1 MSQIDDILESKKIN
15 AYLIVKLM
23 DSEESLTKQFRIAI
37 SATTPLTVKE
47 DHLLTPEGQT
57 VEGVSIQSD
66 IAGKIYL
73 ATATLEGLERLVK
86 DDRVSFISASP
97 KAQPI

>member
-1 MSQIDDILESKKIN
+1 MSRIDDLLKTKKIVT
-15 AYLIVKLM
+15 YLAAELYA
-23 DSEESLTKQFRIAI
+23 EESLTKKFRIAI

-57 VEGVSIQSD
+57 VEGVSIQRD

-73 ATATLEGLERLVK
+73 ATATLDGLESLVK
-86 DDRVSFISASP
+86 DPRVSSISGSL
-97 KAQPI
+97 KAHPV